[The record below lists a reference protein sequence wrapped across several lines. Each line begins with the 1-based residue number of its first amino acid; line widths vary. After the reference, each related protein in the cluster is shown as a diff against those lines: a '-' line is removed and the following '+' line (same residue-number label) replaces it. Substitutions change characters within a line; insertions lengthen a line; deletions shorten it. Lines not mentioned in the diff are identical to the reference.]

1 MSFDI
6 GFMLRSIPIL
16 AEGLTTTLALAVPA
30 IVLSAMWG
38 VVVVSG
44 MLSGRRPLQ
53 LVSQGYVEVVRNTP
67 VLVQMFFIFFGSGV
81 LGYPLSGFAAGLL
94 ALVLQNGA
102 YAAEIYRAGIQS
114 VSQRQAEA
122 GMALGL
128 MPAATFRIVVLPQAF
143 RKVIPPLSNQGVLI
157 IKDTALVA
165 TISVAELTFQARLLA
180 DRTAAVFEIFF
191 ALALFYIVL
200 TMLFSLLMRFLE
212 IRLRIRQ

>member
-6 GFMLRSIPIL
+6 GFMLRAVPIL

-30 IVLSAMWG
+30 ILLAAAWG
-38 VVVVSG
+38 VLVVVG
-44 MLSGRRPLQ
+44 LLSKNRLLQ
-53 LVSQGYVEVVRNTP
+53 RTAQGYVEVVRNTP

-81 LGYPLSGFAAGLL
+81 LGYPLSGFVAGLL

-114 VSQRQAEA
+114 VSQRQSEA
-122 GMALGL
+122 GLALGL
-128 MPAATFRIVVLPQAF
+128 MPRAAFRIVVLPQAL

-157 IKDTALVA
+157 IKDTSLVA
-165 TISVAELTFQARLLA
+165 TISVAELTFRARLLT

-191 ALALFYIVL
+191 ALALFYIAL
-200 TMLFSLLMRFLE
+200 TALFSLLMRLLE
-212 IRLRIRQ
+212 VRLRVQQ